1 MTRADITDGLKSL
14 AIIVLFL
21 VIIGLILISTHPER
35 FTEFLFFWRSNN
47 NIREGNT
54 NINTIPAE
62 CQKCVISPTIGPAS
76 GITNID
82 AVISQNQ
89 QVDISNILPRKGG
102 SFNLYMSPLDMSYV
116 FCSWSQMD
124 NSSDSDWLK
133 KCNEYMYSDD
143 ISCCHGSTS
152 DFYQN
157 NYITDDDSGEKYMG
171 LVFKY
176 DISST
181 ALVKSGIGDQMVS
194 RTLYN
199 FTPVVPDSSQT
210 DISFIRGR
218 FKYTTT
224 ITGDNKSSLI
234 IGERVEDDS
243 VTVDNLINCEGARVP
258 PPVVTTTDL
267 SEMPVS
273 DSLLNGSTIGTTDS
287 TIGSSGSTIQ
297 PSNFGKTTTD
307 NISTE
312 VQSQLKSAVDSLVK
326 QFETKINSMNIASNI
341 NNSSNQNQL
350 EYPNIGKPTYLNIGS
365 CNNNSP
371 YVYNSG
377 CSAKSGKG
385 TGSGFLNQYKCYP
398 SMTGEFQDCGPEGY
412 NSLPQF

>member
-14 AIIVLFL
+14 AIIALFL

-54 NINTIPAE
+54 NINTIPTE

-157 NYITDDDSGEKYMG
+157 NYITDVDSGEKYMG

-181 ALVKSGIGDQMVS
+181 ELVKSGIGEQMV
-194 RTLYN
+194 
-199 FTPVVPDSSQT
+199 
-210 DISFIRGR
+210 
-218 FKYTTT
+218 
-224 ITGDNKSSLI
+224 
-234 IGERVEDDS
+234 
-243 VTVDNLINCEGARVP
+243 
-258 PPVVTTTDL
+258 
-267 SEMPVS
+267 
-273 DSLLNGSTIGTTDS
+273 
-287 TIGSSGSTIQ
+287 
-297 PSNFGKTTTD
+297 
-307 NISTE
+307 
-312 VQSQLKSAVDSLVK
+312 
-326 QFETKINSMNIASNI
+326 
-341 NNSSNQNQL
+341 
-350 EYPNIGKPTYLNIGS
+350 
-365 CNNNSP
+365 
-371 YVYNSG
+371 
-377 CSAKSGKG
+377 
-385 TGSGFLNQYKCYP
+385 
-398 SMTGEFQDCGPEGY
+398 
-412 NSLPQF
+412 

>member
-1 MTRADITDGLKSL
+1 
-14 AIIVLFL
+14 
-21 VIIGLILISTHPER
+21 
-35 FTEFLFFWRSNN
+35 
-47 NIREGNT
+47 
-54 NINTIPAE
+54 
-62 CQKCVISPTIGPAS
+62 
-76 GITNID
+76 
-82 AVISQNQ
+82 
-89 QVDISNILPRKGG
+89 
-102 SFNLYMSPLDMSYV
+102 
-116 FCSWSQMD
+116 
-124 NSSDSDWLK
+124 
-133 KCNEYMYSDD
+133 
-143 ISCCHGSTS
+143 
-152 DFYQN
+152 
-157 NYITDDDSGEKYMG
+157 
-171 LVFKY
+171 
-176 DISST
+176 
-181 ALVKSGIGDQMVS
+181 
-194 RTLYN
+194 
-199 FTPVVPDSSQT
+199 
-210 DISFIRGR
+210 
-218 FKYTTT
+218 
-224 ITGDNKSSLI
+224 
-234 IGERVEDDS
+234 
-243 VTVDNLINCEGARVP
+243 
-258 PPVVTTTDL
+258 
-267 SEMPVS
+267 MPVS